1 VNGCVMWLL
10 LLLLLALVALV
21 YWTWPSP
28 IVRSA

>member
-1 VNGCVMWLL
+1 MNGCVMWLL
-10 LLLLLALVALV
+10 LLLLLGLVVLI